1 MNENNEKNLIL
12 DVSNLSVRFVERMK
26 EGKAVDNIS
35 FSVEKGKI
43 LGIVGESGSGKSV
56 TVMSVLG
63 LLSGRNVEI
72 EADYINFC
80 GESIM
85 GLKRKE
91 MQKIRGKRI
100 SMVFQEP
107 MTSLNPAL
115 TIGEQIAE
123 TILQDE
129 ITS

>member
-12 DVSNLSVRFVERMK
+12 DVSNLSVRFFERKK

-123 TILQDE
+123 TIQL
-129 ITS
+129 II

>member
-12 DVSNLSVRFVERMK
+12 DVSNLSVRFFERKK

-85 GLKRKE
+85 VLSAKKCKR
-91 MQKIRGKRI
+91 
-100 SMVFQEP
+100 
-107 MTSLNPAL
+107 
-115 TIGEQIAE
+115 
-123 TILQDE
+123 
-129 ITS
+129 